1 MHATHLIDVR
11 ESLSF
16 RRNEGALPE
25 LLQLHLDFEEVGFD
39 VHLVLAL
46 GRLFAGHV
54 HLEESLSVELER
66 RPEMMETD
74 KERKKARWKRIS
86 EKIGVS

>member
-25 LLQLHLDFEEVGFD
+25 LLQLHLDLEEVGFD

-54 HLEESLSVELER
+54 HLEESLSVEPHFPTLSYNLILR
-66 RPEMMETD
+66 GTCC
-74 KERKKARWKRIS
+74 
-86 EKIGVS
+86 GVLVAKPAS